1 MNSSRPTSTRSP
13 SKHRTSAP
21 ADTGGGVALS
31 VKHYGDGPVTDRDPL
46 NNDDP
51 DAVESPRAAAADTPL
66 EEYRSSLPG
75 LLGTIDNAI
84 SRIES
89 VLLAAGVLLMGANT
103 IANVVGRFV
112 FQESIFFSEELNRI
126 LIILITFA
134 GISYAA
140 RQGRHIRMTAIFD
153 TLPPGPRKVLMI
165 VIALV
170 TATFMLGLAW
180 YSLQYII
187 TQAGRGRVLPSLQ
200 IPVWIILV
208 WVPVGFFM
216 TGLQYLLT
224 AIKNLIEKDIYL
236 STHVIEG
243 YDESEQ
249 EI

>member
-1 MNSSRPTSTRSP
+1 MTDKNP
-13 SKHRTSAP
+13 SQQESAQPRTAT
-21 ADTGGGVALS
+21 ADA
-31 VKHYGDGPVTDRDPL
+31 
-46 NNDDP
+46 
-51 DAVESPRAAAADTPL
+51 PL
-66 EEYRSSLPG
+66 EAYRSSLPG
-75 LLGTIDNAI
+75 LLGTIDVAI
-84 SRIES
+84 SHVES
-89 VLLAAGVLLMGANT
+89 VLLAVGVLLMAANT

-112 FQESIFFSEELNRI
+112 FQESLFFSEELNRI

-153 TLPPGPRKVLMI
+153 TLPPKLRKAMMI

-170 TATFMLGLAW
+170 TAVFMLGLAW

-224 AIKNLIEKDIYL
+224 AIKNVIEKDIYL

-243 YDESEQ
+243 YEDNEQ
-249 EI
+249 EV